1 MSKTYTTKEV
11 AELLGV
17 QDQTI
22 RKAIYNGQL
31 TAEKV
36 GRDYFITQDNLNAWN
51 STRKPRKRKKPAE
64 GSGNNGN

>member
-1 MSKTYTTKEV
+1 MSKTYTTNQV
-11 AELLGV
+11 AELCGV

-22 RKAIYNGQL
+22 RKAIYRGQL
-31 TAEKV
+31 NAEKV
-36 GRDYFITQDNLNAWN
+36 GRDYIITEDDLNAWN